1 MRFLLFIVLALLA
14 IFAGAEENCDDI
26 ICTYQYE
33 PVCAQAD
40 GTLPITL
47 GNECAVRQYSCT
59 EKKREIQNKLVNM
72 ALTRVIFLFSRIPTN
87 IHWRMR

>member
-1 MRFLLFIVLALLA
+1 MKFLFFIVLALLA

-40 GTLPITL
+40 GTLPVTL

-59 EKKREIQNKLVNM
+59 EKKRETLND
-72 ALTRVIFLFSRIPTN
+72 FSSMNST
-87 IHWRMR
+87 